1 MSATEQQENVST
13 VCIIQLVFTV
23 NAVRMEHG
31 AMLLNNNV
39 KVACP
44 GIHMLQNQTQSTIK
58 FTNQRVCKSML
69 RIHDMSNSLLA
80 STTVL
85 HSDPLSHGNICSDL
99 TDYPFVLN
107 VFLFPSVLSS
117 IQVGLH
123 GAFASYVLLL
133 ASACILI

>member
-1 MSATEQQENVST
+1 
-13 VCIIQLVFTV
+13 
-23 NAVRMEHG
+23 
-31 AMLLNNNV
+31 
-39 KVACP
+39 
-44 GIHMLQNQTQSTIK
+44 
-58 FTNQRVCKSML
+58 ML

-133 ASACILI
+133 ARPAFSYDQLSLTLPVGMILQV